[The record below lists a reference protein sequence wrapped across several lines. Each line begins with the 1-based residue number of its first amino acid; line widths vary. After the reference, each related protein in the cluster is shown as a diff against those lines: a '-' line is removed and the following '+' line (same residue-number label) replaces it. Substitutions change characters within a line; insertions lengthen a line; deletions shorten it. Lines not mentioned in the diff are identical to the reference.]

1 MRSKIL
7 SLVPV
12 LLLAACARSAT
23 PPAAPSPAGAAQ
35 SRGGSTPA
43 GAPGASD
50 SAGGGRSGASAAPS
64 PRPYNRVITSEAIT
78 RRGMFAVH
86 RVGDKLFFEIPRKEL
101 YKDMLVVGR
110 YARAAAAD
118 PATPGGGFGA
128 YVGDQFGERTLRWD
142 RSGHRVILRSPSF
155 TITADTGLS
164 VYRAV
169 EASNYPPIIAVFNV
183 EAYGPDSAAVIDVT
197 RLFTTA
203 IPEVAAIRGSI
214 DSQRSFV
221 ERAIAFPDNV
231 EIEATQTGTPT
242 PPPGGGS
249 ASSAPREAQSVL
261 AHWSLVRLPEQPMM
275 PRRFDERVGFFSIR
289 QVDFGTPEH
298 RSVVRRYI
306 TRYRLECSERREG
319 DLCYPKKPIV
329 YYVDPATPDV
339 WKPFV
344 RAGIV
349 EWQSAFEAAGFKE
362 GIVSGEVPANDP
374 DWSPEDIRHTM
385 IRWLPSTIENAVG
398 PHVNDPRTGEILN
411 GSVRMFHNILNLQ
424 RAWYFTQAAAV
435 DPRARRLPFPDSLM
449 GRLLQFVVAHEI
461 GHTLGL
467 QHDQIGSSTYPADS
481 VRSRTWT
488 ARMGHSPSI
497 MDYSR
502 FNYVAQ
508 PEDSI
513 ALKDLIPR
521 VGPYDEYAIMWG
533 YKPISGVR
541 TPDQE
546 LPVLEQWAGMQDTIP
561 WYRFAASNAFGS
573 TGTQSEAVG
582 DADPV
587 KSTRYGF
594 RNIERTVGYIA
605 AAAIRPGEDNSD
617 LRELYDRTVGQ
628 WANEANHVA
637 TLVGGGT
644 VQHKSGSQPGPV
656 YTPVSRARQAEA
668 VRFIN
673 DNVFRTPSYLIRP
686 EISARIEASGMIRR
700 INGAQVRVLTNLLDD
715 GRLNRLLEQ
724 EALLRNSSDVY
735 QLSRMLD
742 DLRRG
747 LWSELFTARPVIDAY
762 RRDLQMDYLNII
774 DEKINPPVRQAGA
787 TSTFTFGTPP
797 APLSD
802 DAKSQL
808 RGELVT
814 LRADV
819 QRGIPRAG
827 DRSTQLHLQGAL
839 YRIGA
844 ILDPK
849 K

>member
-1 MRSKIL
+1 
-7 SLVPV
+7 
-12 LLLAACARSAT
+12 
-23 PPAAPSPAGAAQ
+23 
-35 SRGGSTPA
+35 
-43 GAPGASD
+43 
-50 SAGGGRSGASAAPS
+50 
-64 PRPYNRVITSEAIT
+64 
-78 RRGMFAVH
+78 MFAVH
-86 RVGDKLFFEIPRKEL
+86 RVGDKLFFEIPGKEL
-101 YKDMLVVGR
+101 YKDMLIVGR
-110 YARAAAAD
+110 YARAAATD
-118 PATPGGGFGA
+118 PLTPGGGFGS

-142 RSGHRVILRSPSF
+142 RSGNRIILRSPSF

-183 EAYGPDSAAVIDVT
+183 ESWGPDSAAVIDVT

-203 IPEVAAIRGSI
+203 IPEIAAIRGSI
-214 DSQRSFV
+214 DAQRSFV

-231 EIEATQTGTPT
+231 EIEATQTGTP
-242 PPPGGGS
+242 S
-249 ASSAPREAQSVL
+249 APSALNRPDGAPSSGPREAQSVL

-275 PRRFDERVGFFSIR
+275 PRRFDERVGFFFIR

-298 RSVVRRYI
+298 RSAVRRYI

-319 DLCYPKKPIV
+319 DLCYPKKPIT
-329 YYVDPATPDV
+329 YYVDPATPEI

-385 IRWLPSTIENAVG
+385 IRWLPSTVENAVG
-398 PHVNDPRTGEILN
+398 PHVHDPRTGEILN

-424 RAWYFTQAAAV
+424 RAWYFTQASPL

-467 QHDQIGSSTYPADS
+467 QHDQIGSSLYPADS

-513 ALKDLIPR
+513 ALNDLIPR

-533 YKPISGVR
+533 YKPIPGAR

-546 LPVLEQWAGMQDTIP
+546 LAVLDQWARMQDTIP
-561 WYRFAASNAFGS
+561 WYRFAASNAFGA

-587 KSTRYGF
+587 KSTGLGF
-594 RNIERTVGYIA
+594 RNIERVVGYIA

-644 VQHKSGSQPGPV
+644 VQHKAGSQPGPV

-673 DNVFRTPSYLIRP
+673 RHVFRTPTYLIRP
-686 EISARIEASGMIRR
+686 EIAARIEAEGMIRR
-700 INGAQVRVLTNLLDD
+700 INGAQVRVLRNLLDD

-724 EALLRNSSDVY
+724 EALAGSPSETY
-735 QLSRMLD
+735 ALSRMLD

-747 LWSELFTARPVIDAY
+747 LWSELFAARPVIDAY

-774 DEKINPPVRQAGA
+774 DEKINPPDRPSGP
-787 TSTFTFGTPP
+787 TPTFTFGTPP

-808 RGELVT
+808 RGELVI
-814 LRADV
+814 LRGEV
-819 QRGIPRAG
+819 QRAIARAG
-827 DRSTQLHLQGAL
+827 DRSTQLHMQGAL